1 MENKRNYKIVASDL
15 DGTLL
20 NKKQAVS
27 EENFCAIS
35 EMKRLGVEFVPTTG
49 RAMNEIDLSLINSP
63 DIRYIIT
70 SNGAVAF
77 DKNIGKPILTRY
89 ISKNAVSLIFEA
101 IRPYNAFLLV
111 HAGGKTYFDKNK
123 YDPEFMNICGVGEY
137 YGYII
142 GEYAEA
148 VEDFESYLLS
158 SNEVEL
164 MCLFFELDEG
174 IRFCNQTVENC
185 GTLSAPP
192 PPWWGSQVPG
202 PLPPSPPG
210 ILNLG
215 GGRAI
220 SITDRKSKAGELKSL
235 PRVTCLVR
243 DGAGLT
249 LRCVPHF
256 GHFSRQP
263 LVTADRQEDQLGD
276 RVPLREPSTHRVPT
290 PRSTR

>member
-35 EMKRLGVEFVPTTG
+35 KMKRLGVEFVPTTG
-49 RAMNEIDLSLINSP
+49 RAMNEIELSLINSS

-77 DKNIGKPILTRY
+77 DKSIGKPILTRY

-123 YDPEFMNICGVGEY
+123 YNPEFMNICGVGEY

-142 GEYAEA
+142 GEYADA
-148 VEDFESYLLS
+148 VENFESFLLS

-174 IRFCNQTVENC
+174 TRSCNQILENC
-185 GTLSAPP
+185 GMLSAA
-192 PPWWGSQVPG
+192 
-202 PLPPSPPG
+202 SPRINYLEIYSSDAG
-210 ILNLG
+210 KGNTLVALAEKLG
-215 GGRAI
+215 VDIADVIAVGDSDNDFTMI
-220 SITDRKSKAGELKSL
+220 EQ
-235 PRVTCLVR
+235 
-243 DGAGLT
+243 AGLG
-249 LRCVPHF
+249 LAVANACDALKEI
-256 GHFSRQP
+256 S
-263 LVTADRQEDQLGD
+263 DQTICDNSEHIAKYVL
-276 RVPLREPSTHRVPT
+276 ENFII
-290 PRSTR
+290 

>member
-123 YDPEFMNICGVGEY
+123 YTSDFLNICGVGEY
-137 YGYII
+137 YGHII
-142 GEYAEA
+142 GKYADA

-185 GTLSAPP
+185 GTLSAA
-192 PPWWGSQVPG
+192 
-202 PLPPSPPG
+202 SPRINYLEIYSSDAG
-210 ILNLG
+210 KGNTLVALAEKLG
-215 GGRAI
+215 VDIADVIAVGDSDNDFTMI
-220 SITDRKSKAGELKSL
+220 EQ
-235 PRVTCLVR
+235 
-243 DGAGLT
+243 AGLG
-249 LRCVPHF
+249 LAVANACDALKEI
-256 GHFSRQP
+256 S
-263 LVTADRQEDQLGD
+263 DQTICDNSEHIAKYVL
-276 RVPLREPSTHRVPT
+276 ENFII
-290 PRSTR
+290 

>member
-20 NKKQAVS
+20 NKEQNVS
-27 EENFCAIS
+27 EENFRAIS

-77 DKNIGKPILTRY
+77 DKSIGKPILTRY

-101 IRPYNAFLLV
+101 IRLYNVFLLV
-111 HAGGKTYFDKNK
+111 HEGGKTYFDKNK
-123 YDPEFMNICGVGEY
+123 YNSEFMNICGVGEY

-142 GEYAEA
+142 GKYAEA
-148 VEDFESYLLS
+148 VEDFESFLLS

-174 IRFCNQTVENC
+174 TRSCNQILENC
-185 GTLSAPP
+185 GMLSAA
-192 PPWWGSQVPG
+192 
-202 PLPPSPPG
+202 SPR
-210 ILNLG
+210 INYLE
-215 GGRAI
+215 I
-220 SITDRKSKAGELKSL
+220 YSSDAGKGN
-235 PRVTCLVR
+235 TLVALAEKL
-243 DGAGLT
+243 DVDIADVIAVGDSDNDFTMIEQAGLGLAVANACDSLKEIANQT
-249 LRCVPHF
+249 ICDNSEHVAKYVLENF
-256 GHFSRQP
+256 II
-263 LVTADRQEDQLGD
+263 
-276 RVPLREPSTHRVPT
+276 
-290 PRSTR
+290 